1 MLLLTVS
8 QVNMHLRA
16 LLEADDLLC
25 DLWVQG
31 EISNLKHAASGHY
44 YFTLKD
50 DAAAIDVAMWRSYAS
65 RLEEP
70 LRNGDAVLAHGRVSI
85 YEAGGRLQLYVDT
98 VRPAGVGLLHARF
111 EELKARLSDEG
122 LFDEGRKRPLPDLPQ
137 RIGVAA
143 SEQSAAWQDIQKVL
157 RRRYPL
163 VEVLLAPCLVQGEQS
178 PASIVRA
185 LHALYR
191 SNVDLIILARGGGS
205 LEDLWSFNDEA
216 VARAVFASPVPLI
229 TGVGHETDT
238 TIVDYVA
245 DLRAPTPSA
254 AAELAVPD
262 GAALLNDVAA
272 LRQQL
277 DEALAEQLASERRR
291 LSTTAR
297 ALQRLQPTARTS
309 QARQQVDE
317 LLRRAGERARH
328 AVEVRRLRRDGLAE
342 RLAALSPA
350 ATLRRGYAVVRQHD
364 GAQAVVTRAEQVQP
378 GEVLAVMLAQGRLRV
393 TVEQAEQATD
403 ILTEAQ
409 PEAPGTT
416 EKEEANDER

>member
-8 QVNMHLRA
+8 QVNTHLRA

-50 DAAAIDVAMWRSYAS
+50 DAAALDVAMWRTYAS
-65 RLEEP
+65 RLETP
-70 LRNGDAVLAHGRVSI
+70 IRNGDAVLAHGRVSI
-85 YEAGGRLQLYVDT
+85 YEAGGRLQLYVDM

-122 LFDEGRKRPLPDLPQ
+122 LFDEGRKRPVPDLPQ

-163 VEVLLAPCLVQGEQS
+163 AEVLLAPCLVQGEQA

-185 LHALYR
+185 LHMLYR
-191 SNVDLIILARGGGS
+191 SSVDLIILARGGGS
-205 LEDLWSFNDEA
+205 LEDLWSFNEEE

-262 GAALLNDVAA
+262 GVVLLQGVAA

-277 DEALAEQLASERRR
+277 DEAVAAHLASERRG

-297 ALQRLQPTARTS
+297 TLQRQQPAARTR
-309 QARQQVDE
+309 QARQHVDE
-317 LLRRAGERARH
+317 LLRRSSERVRH
-328 AVEVRRLRRDGLAE
+328 AVEVRRLRLAGLTD

-350 ATLRRGYAVVRQHD
+350 ATLRRGYAVVRQED
-364 GAQAVVTRAEQVQP
+364 GAQAVVTHAEQVQP
-378 GEVLAVMLAQGRLRV
+378 GDVLAVMLAQGRLRV
-393 TVEQAEQATD
+393 TVEQAEPPETPSDTPPATKKR
-403 ILTEAQ
+403 
-409 PEAPGTT
+409 GT
-416 EKEEANDER
+416 KR